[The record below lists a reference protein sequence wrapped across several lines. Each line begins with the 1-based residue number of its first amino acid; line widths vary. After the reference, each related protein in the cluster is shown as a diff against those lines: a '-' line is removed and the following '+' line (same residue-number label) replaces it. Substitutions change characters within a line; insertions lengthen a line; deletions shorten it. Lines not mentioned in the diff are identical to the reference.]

1 MSDDNT
7 QSEAKPVEN
16 QEVIPEWAR
25 KKITEANNE
34 AAKYRTEKNNIEA
47 ETTAKLTAAFDAQFK
62 ALSEEKSAI
71 LAERDTNASNYQK
84 LNVALAAG
92 VPGETAVKFAGL
104 LQGSNED
111 ELKAHAEEL
120 KNMFGTPAKVAA
132 IDHTHGASGNGSVG
146 NSTDAAWSE
155 LMKSVGIK

>member
-7 QSEAKPVEN
+7 TDAKVTE
-16 QEVIPEWAR
+16 EVIPEWAR

-62 ALSEEKSAI
+62 TLSDEKSAI
-71 LAERDTNASNYQK
+71 TAERDTSALNYNK
-84 LNVALAAG
+84 LSVALAAG

-104 LQGSNED
+104 LQGSNEE

-120 KNMFGTPAKVAA
+120 KTMFGTPTKVAA
-132 IDHTHGASGNGSVG
+132 IDPSHGAGNGGGGPVG
-146 NSTDAAWSE
+146 NSTDAEWTA
-155 LMKSVGIK
+155 LMKSAGIQ

>member
-7 QSEAKPVEN
+7 TTEPKQTE
-16 QEVIPEWAR
+16 EVIPEWAR

-47 ETTAKLTAAFDAQFK
+47 ETTARLKAEFDAQFK
-62 ALSEEKSAI
+62 ALSDEKSAI
-71 LAERDTNASNYQK
+71 LAERDTSALNYKK

-120 KNMFGTPAKVAA
+120 KSMFGTPAKVPA

-146 NSTDAAWSE
+146 NSTDEAWSA

>member
-7 QSEAKPVEN
+7 TEPKQTE
-16 QEVIPEWAR
+16 EVIPEWAR

-47 ETTAKLTAAFDAQFK
+47 ETSAKLKAEFDAQFK

-120 KNMFGTPAKVAA
+120 KSMFGTPAKVPA
-132 IDHTHGASGNGSVG
+132 IDHTHGAGGNGSVG
-146 NSTDAAWSE
+146 NTTDEAWSA

>member
-7 QSEAKPVEN
+7 QSEAKPTEN

-47 ETTAKLTAAFDAQFK
+47 ETSAKLKAEFDAQFK

-71 LAERDTNASNYQK
+71 LAERDTNALNYQK

-104 LQGSNED
+104 LQGSNDE

-120 KNMFGTPAKVAA
+120 KSMFGSPVKVPA
-132 IDHTHGASGNGSVG
+132 IDPSHGARGDGSVG
-146 NSTDAAWSE
+146 NSTDEAWSA